1 MVVVTINILV
11 IHPQSLSM
19 PHQVK
24 RLVLEV
30 PEELVLLEVVK
41 KKRKKK
47 NEKYEKLYKN
57 NYEF

>member
-1 MVVVTINILV
+1 
-11 IHPQSLSM
+11 M